1 LDRAIRRESQTA
13 IRRAKRARRRA
24 AA

>member
-1 LDRAIRRESQTA
+1 LDRAIRGESQTA